1 MKKILALLLALCMVF
16 SLAACSGGDAG
27 NTQPAGNDNTAAP
40 GGNDNTAAPASGDKV
55 ELNVIISQYGNYTQ
69 DWWPKFE
76 SDFENTYDNID
87 LKIEIVSWNDLY
99 TVVNTRISTN
109 NAPDILNID
118 SFADYV
124 ADDLLMPAEEYTSAG
139 LKAKI
144 IPSFWNANE
153 MDGTVWALPILA
165 SVRALF
171 YNKDILDA
179 ANAKVPA
186 TWDDVLTACAA
197 VKAYNADIIPW
208 SLDISSDEGQAAFS
222 YYTWNNGGGFL
233 DAGGKWALNSAANV
247 EALNFMKQLVDGGY
261 CWPDPANATRYPQ
274 QDAFSAG
281 SLAMMIGPCNMVSA
295 DSEVNYG
302 VAPMPTNGGNS
313 SVYFGVCDRLMAFK
327 NDSAPDQAARTDAI
341 SKFFDFFYDQERYSE
356 YMVYEGFLPVTSD
369 ASEYLPTNASKFT
382 VGGSDKAGDNEYFK
396 TFCGM
401 LADCDFYPASR
412 AEWIDVKQGV
422 ISAEQRVCINGEDA
436 QAVLDALQAQI
447 AG

>member
-16 SLAACSGGDAG
+16 SLVACSDSGGGDSSQPPAD
-27 NTQPAGNDNTAAP
+27 NTQPADGGDNTAP
-40 GGNDNTAAPASGDKV
+40 PVSGDKV

-76 SDFENTYDNID
+76 ADFENTYNNID
-87 LKIEIVSWNDLY
+87 LTIEIVSWNDLY

-118 SFADYV
+118 VFADYV

-139 LKAKI
+139 LKNKI
-144 IPSFWNANE
+144 FPGFWSANE

-165 SVRALF
+165 SARALF

-179 ANAKVPA
+179 AGAKVPE
-186 TWDDVLTACAA
+186 TWDDVLDACAK

-233 DAGGKWALNSAANV
+233 DAGGDWALNSAANV
-247 EALNFMKQLVDGGY
+247 EALGFMKQLIDNGY

-274 QDAFSAG
+274 QDAFAAG
-281 SLAMMIGPCNMVSA
+281 SVAMILGPCNLYDIAA
-295 DSEVNYG
+295 DVNFG
-302 VAPMPTNGGNS
+302 VAPMPTNTGDAVNM
-313 SVYFGVCDRLMAFK
+313 GVCDRLMAFK
-327 NDSAPDQAARTDAI
+327 DDSAKDQAARTDAI
-341 SKFFDFFYDQERYSE
+341 SKFFDFFYDTDRYSE
-356 YMVYEGFLPVTSD
+356 YMVFEGFLPVTSD
-369 ASEYLPTNASKFT
+369 SAALLAQNAEQFEK
-382 VGGSDKAGDNEYFK
+382 GGGAGAGNSAYFADFNEI
-396 TFCGM
+396 
-401 LADCDFYPASR
+401 LAACEFYPTYKV
-412 AEWIDVKQGV
+412 EWNDVKQGV

-436 QAVLDALQAQI
+436 QTVLDELQAQI